1 MKNLTILMCLFF
13 TCLCLTSSA
22 VELDPNKFM
31 TVDQIK
37 PGMKGIGKTVFS
49 GTKIEEFQIEVM
61 DIAKNVVNL
70 KSDVIW
76 VMCSGGPLEET
87 GVISGMSGSPIY
99 IDGKLI
105 GAIAYRVGSFA
116 KRPIAGVTP
125 IADMLKIIEN
135 SEKGGTKGQGA
146 MDELDIPFPF
156 RYQSDFGEKQN
167 EMKLEGMENSSPA
180 SLLEPIQIPIM
191 MGGFSPKT
199 IEYISP
205 VLKKYGMTPVQGSGT
220 STQNEPNDVKV
231 EPGSVIVIQFVKGDA
246 DISGSGTITYVDGN
260 KVLAFGHP
268 MYGMGKINLPVSVG
282 RISLLVPSMLASSKN
297 GSPVRTIGT
306 LTQDTQ
312 FGVLTDLAKQ
322 PEFIPMKVRVKS
334 QGNDQ
339 TQEYNYEVAKSRI
352 FSPSFIL
359 STALDTILSATKTMG
374 DYTMKT
380 HSEIS
385 IKGYPKFMRDDVFS
399 GTAPEV
405 VASEFALP
413 VYMIMQNRFE
423 EVDIENI
430 SLDINFEDKRT
441 NAMIDD
447 VRINKTL
454 VKPGDSVSITM
465 SITPY
470 MQDAIIKPFDVVIPK
485 DIPEGRMLLR
495 ISDATSNTA
504 WERSRAPMKSRYTD
518 IPQLIKLIQEE
529 ESNNNVIVELFSLKA
544 GAIVR
549 GEELPALP
557 LTALN
562 VINSSKQVGNTG
574 PTFGT
579 TFLKQIISTDY
590 VIIGNVTLPLIIDRD
605 AP

>member
-1 MKNLTILMCLFF
+1 
-13 TCLCLTSSA
+13 CLTSSA
-22 VELDPNKFM
+22 IELDTSKFM

-49 GTKIEEFQIEVM
+49 GTKIEEFQIEVI

-70 KSDVIW
+70 KSDIIW

-87 GVISGMSGSPIY
+87 GVISGMSGSPVY

-105 GAIAYRVGSFA
+105 GAIAYRVGEFP

-125 IADMLKIIEN
+125 IADMLAITEN
-135 SEKGGTKGQGA
+135 SEKGGTTGQKM
-146 MDELDIPFPF
+146 MDESDIPFPF
-156 RYQSDFGEKQN
+156 KNKLDYEEKQS
-167 EMKLEGMENSSPA
+167 EMKLEESSSSA
-180 SLLEPIQIPIM
+180 TILEPIQIPVTM
-191 MGGFSPKT
+191 SGFNPKT

-205 VLKKYGMTPVQGSGT
+205 ILKKYGMTPVQGGGT
-220 STQNEPNDVKV
+220 STQNEPADLKV

-268 MYGMGKINLPVSVG
+268 MYGMGKTNIPVSVG
-282 RISLLVPSMLASSKN
+282 RISLLFPSMLASSKY

-306 LTQDTQ
+306 LIQDDQ
-312 FGVLTDLAKQ
+312 HGVLTDLNKQ

-334 QGNDQ
+334 LENNQVK
-339 TQEYNYEVAKSRI
+339 EYNFEIAKSRI
-352 FSPSFIL
+352 FSPTFIL
-359 STALDTILSATKTMG
+359 STALDSILSATKTMG

-380 HSEIS
+380 HSEITM
-385 IKGYPKFMRDDVFS
+385 KGYPKFVRDDVFS
-399 GTAPEV
+399 GTAPDV
-405 VASEFALP
+405 VANDFALP
-413 VYMIMQNRFE
+413 VYLIMQNRFE

-447 VRINKTL
+447 VRINKSL
-454 VKPGDSVSITM
+454 VKPGDSVSVTM

-470 MQDAIIKPFDVVIPK
+470 MQDSIVKQFDVTIPK

-495 ISDATSNTA
+495 ISDATSNTT

-518 IPQLIKLIQEE
+518 IPQLIKLIQED
-529 ESNNNVIVELFSLKA
+529 ESNNNIIVELFSPKA

-579 TFLKQIISTDY
+579 TFLKQRISTDY
-590 VIIGNVTLPLIIDRD
+590 VISGNVTLPLTIDRD

>member
-1 MKNLTILMCLFF
+1 MLISAF
-13 TCLCLTSSA
+13 LCSA
-22 VELDPNKFM
+22 VMAVDLDPTKFM
-31 TVDQIK
+31 PVDQIK
-37 PGMKGIGKTVFS
+37 PGMKGIGKTVFT
-49 GTKIEEFQIEVM
+49 GTKIEEFQIEVI
-61 DIAKNVVNL
+61 DIAKNVVNI

-87 GVISGMSGSPIY
+87 GVISGMSGSPVY

-116 KRPIAGVTP
+116 KRPIAGITP
-125 IADMLKIIEN
+125 IAEMLKIIEN
-135 SEKGGTKGQGA
+135 SEKGGTTGQGA
-146 MDELDIPFPF
+146 MNELDIPFHF
-156 RYQSDFGEKQN
+156 KYQSDFGEKQN
-167 EMKLEGMENSSPA
+167 EMKLEDMENDSPV

-205 VLKKYGMTPVQGSGT
+205 VLKKYGMTPIQGGGT

-260 KVLAFGHP
+260 KVLAFGHA
-268 MYGMGKINLPVSVG
+268 MYGMGKTNMPVSVG

-297 GSPVRTIGT
+297 GSPIRTIGT

-312 FGVLTDLAKQ
+312 FGVLTDLTKQ

-334 QGNDQ
+334 LENNQVK
-339 TQEYNYEVAKSRI
+339 EYNFEIAKSRI
-352 FSPSFIL
+352 FSPTFIL
-359 STALDTILSATKTMG
+359 STALDSILSATKTMG

-380 HSEIS
+380 HSEIN
-385 IKGYPKFMRDDVFS
+385 IKGYPKFVRDDVFS

-413 VYMIMQNRFE
+413 VYLIMQNRFE
-423 EVDIENI
+423 EVDIEGI
-430 SLDINFEDKRT
+430 TLDITFNDKRT
-441 NAMIDD
+441 NASIDD
-447 VRINKTL
+447 IRINKNT
-454 VKPGDSVSITM
+454 VKPGDSVKVTA

-470 MQDAIIKPFDVVIPK
+470 MQDTIIKQFDVAIPK
-485 DIPEGRMLLR
+485 DMPEGRALLR
-495 ISDATSNTA
+495 ILDATASSA
-504 WERSRAPMKSRYTD
+504 WDRARAPMKTRVTD
-518 IPQLIKLIQEE
+518 LSQIIKLIQEE
-529 ESNNNVIVELFSLKA
+529 ESNNDIIIELFSPKM
-544 GAIVR
+544 GVTIK

-557 LTALN
+557 LTALS
-562 VINSSKQVGNTG
+562 VISSTKQVGTSG
-574 PTFGT
+574 PTLGT
-579 TFLKQIISTDY
+579 TFSRQKVHTDFVIS
-590 VIIGNVTLPLIIDRD
+590 GSFSLPLIIDRE